1 MVQFAWLEPK
11 KIQRGGIMQQSS
23 FPIGAWVY
31 RDLNQV
37 TKETIDEWRECGL
50 TLTFSPD
57 FRPSR
62 NHDKK
67 KMLEIMDYCYECGI
81 KLIICDDRSHWRGAA
96 KDPEGYRKAF
106 QEAYNDF
113 GKHKATWG
121 FHVGD
126 EPFMQHVD
134 DVVMAY
140 KIQLEVAPELVPFVN
155 YLPLWEPSIDEIADA
170 IFPNIEMKN
179 MCYDYYAQMVKDTK
193 PDGYFTQ
200 LRRFKEHADKG
211 GAPLWTTLLSMGH
224 WAYREP
230 TKDDF
235 VWQLNT
241 AVASGCEGILW
252 FHFYT
257 NPEHCSY
264 RNGPIN
270 KFGERTRTYTDL
282 SEANREFH
290 HYFGEAFTHLKL
302 VKSYHVG
309 EAFGG
314 FPLFKEGDS
323 DVILKIE
330 DPRDHH
336 PAILSFFKDENGDD
350 YFAIVN
356 NTRFDP
362 SRIHMTISSKAG
374 KIIDVANDMP
384 ITPTKITQALA
395 VGGVTATKEEDKI
408 PDSYEHMNWYAP
420 GMMKL
425 YKIEK

>member
-1 MVQFAWLEPK
+1 
-11 KIQRGGIMQQSS
+11 MQNT
-23 FPIGAWVY
+23 FPIGAWTY

-37 TKETIDEWRECGL
+37 TKETIDDWRNCGL

-57 FRPSR
+57 FNTNK

-81 KLIICDDRSHWRGAA
+81 KLIVVDNRSEWWGAA
-96 KDPEGYRKAF
+96 ADPEGYRKRF

-126 EPFMQHVD
+126 EP
-134 DVVMAY
+134 DVQQIEDVITAY
-140 KIQLEVAPELVPFVN
+140 KIQQEVAPELVPFIN
-155 YLPLWEPSIDEIADA
+155 YLPIWQPEIAKICDA
-170 IFPNIEMKN
+170 IFPNVPMKN
-179 MCYDYYAQMVKDTK
+179 ICYDYYAQMQKDVR
-193 PDGYFTQ
+193 PDAYFNQ
-200 LRRFKEHADKG
+200 LRMYKAYADEYG
-211 GAPLWTTLLSMGH
+211 VPLWTTPLSMGH
-224 WAYREP
+224 WSYREP
-230 TKDDF
+230 KKDDF
-235 VWQLNT
+235 IWQMNT

-257 NPEHCSY
+257 NAEHRSY

-270 KFGERTRTYTDL
+270 KFGEKTQTYFDL
-282 SEANREFH
+282 SEANREFQL
-290 HYFGEAFTHLKL
+290 YFGKHFSHLKF

-309 EAFGG
+309 ESFGG

-336 PAILSFFKDENGDD
+336 PLILSFFKDENGDD
-350 YFAIVN
+350 YFAVVN

-362 SRIHMTISSKAG
+362 SRVHITISSKAG
-374 KIIDVANDMP
+374 KIRDMANNVV
-384 ITPTKITQALA
+384 ITPTKITQALG
-395 VGGVTATKEEDKI
+395 VGGVTETKEEDKI
-408 PDSYEHMNWYAP
+408 PDSYENMTWYAP
-420 GMMKL
+420 GQMML
-425 YKIEK
+425 YKIEKE